1 MMKYNDILPGGRL
14 TTDDPTNNTQTMLN
28 YAYAKDGRVF
38 LRYGDGEEDIDL
50 CEYISREAAGKH
62 CRPTPE
68 EIMDGACLE
77 CDCPLAILYVVATQA
92 AELRA
97 RLKEYEDTTERHTP
111 KRPEF
116 WGDGY
121 DENGE
126 LIYDNAK
133 CPNCGNDDFEEGIN
147 NWGCKFCPDCGQ
159 ALDWGEAGE
168 S

>member
-1 MMKYNDILPGGRL
+1 MMKNNDILPGGRL

-68 EIMDGACLE
+68 EIMEGACLE

-92 AELRA
+92 AEPA
-97 RLKEYEDTTERHTP
+97 Q
-111 KRPEF
+111 
-116 WGDGY
+116 G
-121 DENGE
+121 
-126 LIYDNAK
+126 
-133 CPNCGNDDFEEGIN
+133 
-147 NWGCKFCPDCGQ
+147 
-159 ALDWGEAGE
+159 
-168 S
+168 

>member
-1 MMKYNDILPGGRL
+1 MNLKQAITVLDSTIPPSNNKMVDMEHLPIAQAWETIKAALKLGQIQTEGRL
-14 TTDDPTNNTQTMLN
+14 TAYNDGLPYFPECFKEPCSGMGCKKKDCEFMTDICRKLAAFED
-28 YAYAKDGRVF
+28 D
-38 LRYGDGEEDIDL
+38 EE
-50 CEYISREAAGKH
+50 R
-62 CRPTPE
+62 RTP
-68 EIMDGACLE
+68 
-77 CDCPLAILYVVATQA
+77 Q
-92 AELRA
+92 
-97 RLKEYEDTTERHTP
+97 
-111 KRPEF
+111 RPEF

-126 LIYDNAK
+126 LIYDQAK